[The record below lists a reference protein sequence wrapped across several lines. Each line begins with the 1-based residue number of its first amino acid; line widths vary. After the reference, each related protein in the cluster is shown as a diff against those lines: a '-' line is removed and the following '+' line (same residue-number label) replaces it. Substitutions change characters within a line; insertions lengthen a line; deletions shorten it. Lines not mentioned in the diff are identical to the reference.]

1 LKKLSEYKGIEAIE
15 ILGNIIEPINDIMLD
30 KQFKYLI
37 ENTTGNTLPV
47 IQYLLKYHAK
57 EIHEIMAILEGV
69 PVEEYEPNIVTLPLM
84 LMEILSDKD
93 ILSLFQSQ
101 GQTTDIEPSGSVMEN
116 TEGLKN

>member
-15 ILGNIIEPINDIMLD
+15 ILGDIIEPVNDIMADDEL
-30 KQFKYLI
+30 KELI
-37 ENTTGNTLPV
+37 QNTKGNTLPV
-47 IQYLLKYHAK
+47 IQYLLKFHAK
-57 EIHEIMAILEGV
+57 EINHIMAILEGV
-69 PVEEYEPNIVTLPLM
+69 PVDEYEPNFLSLPVM

-101 GQTTDIEPSGSVMEN
+101 GQTTDIEPSGSVTEN